1 MRSIY
6 LLKKTCCIVNLDLSH
21 CWSARD
27 VTVAILV
34 VVKNKSISVL
44 WKLNLFERKL
54 NCTDPQHG
62 HLVTWFANSEYCLC
76 RETL

>member
-27 VTVAILV
+27 VTMAIL

-44 WKLNLFERKL
+44 WKLNLFEKKL
-54 NCTDPQHG
+54 NCID
-62 HLVTWFANSEYCLC
+62 L
-76 RETL
+76 